1 MSTDVPV
8 TETPVTV
15 DAPVTT
21 EVPTAPAEPRKPK
34 KPISVYTVMLG
45 IALFAICLACLFLF
59 LEWNSYNR
67 EIIPGKPLF

>member
-8 TETPVTV
+8 TVTPIN
-15 DAPVTT
+15 
-21 EVPTAPAEPRKPK
+21 PTAPAAPALAEPRKPK
-34 KPISVYTVMLG
+34 KPISIYTVMLG
-45 IALFAICLACLFLF
+45 IALFAICLASLFLF